1 VKSVGDLLKE
11 YLRERGWVSGNPY
24 EPLFREWKR
33 IAGESLGAHS
43 RLLDVQEG
51 FLQVE
56 VDHPGWLQM
65 GQLRKTALL
74 EGARLAAPAARIEG
88 IRFRLGGGEGLPGLR
103 R

>member
-11 YLRERGWVSGNPY
+11 YLREKGWMSGNPY
-24 EPLFREWKR
+24 EPLFREWNR
-33 IAGESLGAHS
+33 LAGEALGAHS

-65 GQLRKTALL
+65 GQLRKAAIL
-74 EGARLAAPAARIEG
+74 EAARRAAPGARIEG
-88 IRFRLGGGEGLPGLR
+88 IRFRLGAG
-103 R
+103 